1 MAAHSAPAPRRT
13 ARAGVQPADIIT
25 GCPSSI
31 KYAGAAARNF
41 PCYAFTHGRRH
52 PLQLRSLRRPNMS
65 ATKCD
70 QSCALLTNEFLGC
83 VNMSL
88 LSTKGG
94 CPPQKEGHGGVQP
107 EEDLLIALCVLA
119 GVYIVFALVSNVIVR
134 GMNKGAKKREKI
146 RLQTFSATA
155 QFYKF
160 DANKI
165 SLPNP
170 KSDATRIYPD
180 PQQYDQDEVGEPVA
194 MSGVPLYNKNVVRG
208 HEPPQPAAQQLGGGR
223 LQRLWLA
230 RGGAGGGK
238 MTGNAERR
246 LRRLAALKVNDG
258 AAEQPMLEGE
268 SANESRL

>member
-1 MAAHSAPAPRRT
+1 
-13 ARAGVQPADIIT
+13 
-25 GCPSSI
+25 
-31 KYAGAAARNF
+31 
-41 PCYAFTHGRRH
+41 
-52 PLQLRSLRRPNMS
+52 MS

-70 QSCALLTNEFLGC
+70 QSCALLTNELLGC

-88 LSTKGG
+88 ISTKGG
-94 CPPQKEGHGGVQP
+94 CPRQEAKGGVQP
-107 EEDLLIALCVLA
+107 QEDLLIAICVLA
-119 GVYIVFALVSNVIVR
+119 GVFILCAFASDIIVR
-134 GMNKGAKKREKI
+134 GVNKRAKKREKI

-170 KSDATRIYPD
+170 KSDAYRIYPD
-180 PQQYDQDEVGEPVA
+180 PQAYDQDEVGEPVA

-258 AAEQPMLEGE
+258 AAEQPMPEGE
-268 SANESRL
+268 SANPPAEARL

>member
-1 MAAHSAPAPRRT
+1 
-13 ARAGVQPADIIT
+13 
-25 GCPSSI
+25 
-31 KYAGAAARNF
+31 
-41 PCYAFTHGRRH
+41 
-52 PLQLRSLRRPNMS
+52 MS

-70 QSCALLTNEFLGC
+70 QSCALLTSEFLGC

-88 LSTKGG
+88 ISTIGG
-94 CPPQKEGHGGVQP
+94 CPPQKEGHGGVPPQ
-107 EEDLLIALCVLA
+107 EDLLIALCVLA
-119 GVYIVFALVSNVIVR
+119 GVYILFALVSNIIVR
-134 GMNKGAKKREKI
+134 GVNKKAKKREKI

-170 KSDATRIYPD
+170 KSDPTRMYPD

-238 MTGNAERR
+238 VSGNAERR

-268 SANESRL
+268 SAKESRL